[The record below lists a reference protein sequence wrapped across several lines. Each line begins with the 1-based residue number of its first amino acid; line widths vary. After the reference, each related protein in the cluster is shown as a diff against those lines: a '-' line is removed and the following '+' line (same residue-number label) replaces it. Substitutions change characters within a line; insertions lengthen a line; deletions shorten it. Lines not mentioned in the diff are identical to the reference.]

1 MAASRAR
8 SLELAAAA
16 AGNYTKIVFRFP
28 PLTPFV
34 KKLLIALFGAWILQ
48 ILLQNWGGVPMF
60 EVLALDTARPGVAT
74 LWQLGTHVFAFPTG
88 PQAVFSML
96 IILVFLWWM
105 LAPFEQRFGQK
116 RTIQLCI
123 VAALSAAILALL
135 VGAVVPSPSR
145 LYGAQ
150 AILLGSIAAFAWSY
164 RGQGRMSFF
173 GVIDMKPV
181 HIIYLVLALS
191 ALMFITSGDAV
202 ALAADLGAIGGG
214 MGFIEWLRRPPK
226 RRRRPKRRPKRS
238 SFDVVD
244 GGRSDEPRWL
254 N

>member
-1 MAASRAR
+1 M
-8 SLELAAAA
+8 
-16 AGNYTKIVFRFP
+16 FRFP
-28 PLTPFV
+28 PLTPLV
-34 KKLLIALFGAWILQ
+34 KKLLVALFGAWILQ
-48 ILLQNWGGVPMF
+48 ILLQNWAGIPMF
-60 EVLALDTARPGVAT
+60 QLLALDTAHPGVAT

-96 IILVFLWWM
+96 IVLVFLWWM
-105 LAPFEQRFGQK
+105 LAPFELRFGEK
-116 RTIQLCI
+116 RTIQLC
-123 VAALSAAILALL
+123 VVTALSSALLALL
-135 VGAVVPSPSR
+135 LGMLVASPSS

-202 ALAADLGAIGGG
+202 ALAADIGAIGGG
-214 MGFIEWLRRPPK
+214 IGFIEWLKRPPTRK
-226 RRRRPKRRPKRS
+226 RRARRRKSRS
-238 SFDVVD
+238 SLDVVR
-244 GGRSDEPRWL
+244 GGRADEPRWL

>member
-1 MAASRAR
+1 
-8 SLELAAAA
+8 
-16 AGNYTKIVFRFP
+16 VFRFP

-34 KKLLIALFGAWILQ
+34 KKLLIALFGTWILQ
-48 ILLQNWGGVPMF
+48 IILQNWGGVPAF
-60 EVLALDTARPGVAT
+60 EFLALDTARPGVRT

-96 IILVFLWWM
+96 IVLLFLWLM
-105 LAPFEQRFGQK
+105 LAPFEQRFGEK

-123 VAALSAAILALL
+123 VAALSSAVLALIVGLL
-135 VGAVVPSPSR
+135 VANPSA

-202 ALAADLGAIGGG
+202 ALAADIGAIGSG
-214 MGFIEWLRRPPK
+214 MAFIEWLRRPPGK
-226 RRRRPKRRPKRS
+226 RRRPKGRKKKS
-238 SFDVVD
+238 SFDVVQ
-244 GGRSDEPRWL
+244 GGRADEPRWL

>member
-1 MAASRAR
+1 M
-8 SLELAAAA
+8 
-16 AGNYTKIVFRFP
+16 
-28 PLTPFV
+28 
-34 KKLLIALFGAWILQ
+34 KKLLIALFGAWIVQ
-48 ILLQNWGGVPMF
+48 IIFQNWAGVPIF
-60 EVLALDTARPGVAT
+60 ELLALNTATPGVAT

-96 IILVFLWWM
+96 IMLVFLWWM

-116 RTIQLCI
+116 RTIQLCV
-123 VAALSAAILALL
+123 VAALSSAVLALIVGLL
-135 VGAVVPSPSR
+135 VPNPSA

-150 AILLGSIAAFAWSY
+150 AMLLGSIAAFAWSY

-202 ALAADLGAIGGG
+202 ALAADIGAIGGG
-214 MGFIEWLRRPPK
+214 MAFIEWLRRPPS
-226 RRRRPKRRPKRS
+226 RRRRPKRSKKKG
-238 SFDVVD
+238 SFDVVQ
-244 GGRSDEPRWL
+244 GGRADEPRWI

>member
-1 MAASRAR
+1 
-8 SLELAAAA
+8 
-16 AGNYTKIVFRFP
+16 VFRFP

-34 KKLLIALFGAWILQ
+34 KKLLIALFGAWIVQ
-48 ILLQNWGGVPMF
+48 IILQNWAGVPIF
-60 EVLALDTARPGVAT
+60 EFLALSTARPGVNT

-96 IILVFLWWM
+96 IVLLFLWLM
-105 LAPFEQRFGQK
+105 LAPFEQRFGEK
-116 RTIQLCI
+116 RTIQLCV
-123 VAALSAAILALL
+123 VAALSSAVLALV
-135 VGAVVPSPSR
+135 VGLIVPSPSA

-202 ALAADLGAIGGG
+202 ALAADIGAIGGG
-214 MGFIEWLRRPPK
+214 MAFIEWLRRPPG
-226 RRRRPKRRPKRS
+226 KRRPPKRGKRRKKKKS
-238 SFDVVD
+238 DFDVVQ
-244 GGRSDEPRWL
+244 GGRADEPRWL

>member
-1 MAASRAR
+1 M
-8 SLELAAAA
+8 
-16 AGNYTKIVFRFP
+16 FRFP

-34 KKLLIALFGAWILQ
+34 KKLLITLFGAWIAQ
-48 ILLQNWGGVPMF
+48 IILQNWAGVPMF
-60 EVLALDTARPGVAT
+60 ELLALNTGSFGVAT
-74 LWQLGTHVFAFPTG
+74 LWQLGTHIFAFPTG

-96 IILVFLWWM
+96 IVLLFLWWM

-116 RTIQLCI
+116 RTIQLC
-123 VAALSAAILALL
+123 VVATMSAALLAL
-135 VGAVVPSPSR
+135 VIGMIVPAPSR

-150 AILLGSIAAFAWSY
+150 AILLGAIAAFAWSY

-214 MGFIEWLRRPPK
+214 MGFIEWLRRPPT
-226 RRRRPKRRPKRS
+226 RRRRRKRRKKKS
-238 SFDVVD
+238 SFDVVQ
-244 GGRSDEPRWL
+244 GGRADEPRWL

>member
-1 MAASRAR
+1 
-8 SLELAAAA
+8 
-16 AGNYTKIVFRFP
+16 VFRFP

-34 KKLLIALFGAWILQ
+34 KKLLIALFGAWIFQ
-48 ILLQNWGGVPMF
+48 IILQNWAGVPMF
-60 EVLALDTARPGVAT
+60 EVLALNTASPGLNT

-96 IILVFLWWM
+96 ISLVFLWWM
-105 LAPFEQRFGQK
+105 LAPFEQRFGAK
-116 RTIQLCI
+116 RTL
-123 VAALSAAILALL
+123 VAR
-135 VGAVVPSPSR
+135 PSP

-164 RGQGRMSFF
+164 RGQGRMNLF

-191 ALMFITSGDAV
+191 ALMFMTSGDAV
-202 ALAADLGAIGGG
+202 ALAADIGAIGGG
-214 MGFIEWLRRPPK
+214 MAFIERLRRPPG
-226 RRRRPKRRPKRS
+226 RRRRPWRRKKKKS
-238 SFDVVD
+238 SFDVVQ

>member
-1 MAASRAR
+1 M
-8 SLELAAAA
+8 
-16 AGNYTKIVFRFP
+16 FRFP

-34 KKLLIALFGAWILQ
+34 KKLLVALFGAWIVQ
-48 ILLQNWGGVPMF
+48 IILQNWAGLPIF
-60 EVLALDTARPGVAT
+60 EWLALSTAAPGLHT
-74 LWQLGTHVFAFPTG
+74 IWQLGTHVLAFPTG

-96 IILVFLWWM
+96 ISLVFLWWM
-105 LAPFEQRFGQK
+105 LAPFEQRFGEK
-116 RTIQLCI
+116 RTIQLC
-123 VAALSAAILALL
+123 VTAALSSAILALL
-135 VGAVVPSPSR
+135 VGQLVPNPSA

-191 ALMFITSGDAV
+191 VLMFMTSGDAV
-202 ALAADLGAIGGG
+202 ALAADIGAIGGG
-214 MGFIEWLRRPPK
+214 MAFIEWLRRPPS
-226 RRRRPKRRPKRS
+226 RRRPRRRKKKS
-238 SFDVVD
+238 SFGVVQ
-244 GGRSDEPRWL
+244 GGRADEPHWL

>member
-1 MAASRAR
+1 M
-8 SLELAAAA
+8 
-16 AGNYTKIVFRFP
+16 FRFP

-34 KKLLIALFGAWILQ
+34 KKLLIALFGAWIVQ
-48 ILLQNWGGVPMF
+48 IILQNWAGVPIF
-60 EVLALDTARPGVAT
+60 EFLALNTASPGLNT

-96 IILVFLWWM
+96 ISLVFLWWM
-105 LAPFEQRFGQK
+105 LAPFEQRFGAK
-116 RTIQLCI
+116 RTIQLSI
-123 VAALSAAILALL
+123 TAALSAAFLALI
-135 VGAVVPSPSR
+135 VGLFVASPSP

-164 RGQGRMSFF
+164 RGQGRMNLF

-191 ALMFITSGDAV
+191 ALMFMTSGDAV
-202 ALAADLGAIGGG
+202 ALAADIGAIGGG
-214 MGFIEWLRRPPK
+214 MAFIERLRRPPG
-226 RRRRPKRRPKRS
+226 RRRRPWRRKKKKS
-238 SFDVVD
+238 SFDVVQ
-244 GGRSDEPRWL
+244 GGRSDKPRWL

>member
-1 MAASRAR
+1 M
-8 SLELAAAA
+8 
-16 AGNYTKIVFRFP
+16 
-28 PLTPFV
+28 
-34 KKLLIALFGAWILQ
+34 KKLLIALFSTWILQ
-48 ILLQNWGGVPMF
+48 IILQNWAGVPMF
-60 EVLALDTARPGVAT
+60 EWLALDTSHPGVAT

-96 IILVFLWWM
+96 IVLLFLWLM

-116 RTIQLCI
+116 RTIQLCV
-123 VAALSAAILALL
+123 VATLSSAALALL
-135 VGAVVPSPSR
+135 VGAVVPSGSR

-150 AILLGSIAAFAWSY
+150 AILLASIAAFAWSY

-191 ALMFITSGDAV
+191 VLMFITSGDAV

-214 MGFIEWLRRPPK
+214 MGFIEWLKRPPK
-226 RRRRPKRRPKRS
+226 RRRRPRKRRKQS
-238 SFDVVD
+238 SFDVVE
-244 GGRSDEPRWL
+244 GGRADEPRWL

>member
-1 MAASRAR
+1 
-8 SLELAAAA
+8 
-16 AGNYTKIVFRFP
+16 VFRFP

-34 KKLLIALFGAWILQ
+34 KKLLIALFGTWILQ
-48 ILLQNWGGVPMF
+48 IILQNWGGVPIF
-60 EVLALDTARPGVAT
+60 EFLALDTARPGVRT

-96 IILVFLWWM
+96 IVLLFLWLM
-105 LAPFEQRFGQK
+105 LAPFEQRFGEK

-123 VAALSAAILALL
+123 VAALSSAVLALIVGLL
-135 VGAVVPSPSR
+135 VANPSA

-202 ALAADLGAIGGG
+202 ALAADIGAIGGG
-214 MGFIEWLRRPPK
+214 MAFIEWLRRPPG
-226 RRRRPKRRPKRS
+226 RRRRPKGRKKKS
-238 SFDVVD
+238 SLDVVQ
-244 GGRSDEPRWL
+244 GGRADEPRWL

>member
-1 MAASRAR
+1 
-8 SLELAAAA
+8 
-16 AGNYTKIVFRFP
+16 VFRFP

-34 KKLLIALFGAWILQ
+34 KKLLIVLFGTWIAQ
-48 ILLQNWGGVPMF
+48 IVLQNWAGLPMF
-60 EVLALDTARPGVAT
+60 EWFALNTASPGVNT
-74 LWQLGTHVFAFPTG
+74 LWQLGTYVFAFPTG

-96 IILVFLWWM
+96 ITLLFLWWM

-116 RTIQLCI
+116 RTIQLCV
-123 VAALSAAILALL
+123 VAALSSALLALI
-135 VGAVVPSPSR
+135 VGLIVPNPSA

-150 AILLGSIAAFAWSY
+150 ALLLGSIAAFAWSY

-191 ALMFITSGDAV
+191 FLMFMTSGDAV
-202 ALAADLGAIGGG
+202 SLAADIGAIGGG
-214 MGFIEWLRRPPK
+214 MGFIEWLRRPPG
-226 RRRRPKRRPKRS
+226 RRRPRRRKKRKNS
-238 SFDVVD
+238 SFDVVQ
-244 GGRSDEPRWL
+244 GGRGSEPRWL

>member
-1 MAASRAR
+1 M
-8 SLELAAAA
+8 
-16 AGNYTKIVFRFP
+16 FRFP

-34 KKLLIALFGAWILQ
+34 KKLLIALFGTWILQ
-48 ILLQNWGGVPMF
+48 IILQNWAGVPIF
-60 EVLALDTARPGVAT
+60 EFLALSTASPGINT

-88 PQAVFSML
+88 PQSVFSML
-96 IILVFLWWM
+96 IVLLFLWLM
-105 LAPFEQRFGQK
+105 LAPFEQRFGEK
-116 RTIQLCI
+116 RTIQLC
-123 VAALSAAILALL
+123 VAATLSSAFLALI
-135 VGAVVPSPSR
+135 VGLIIPSPSA

-202 ALAADLGAIGGG
+202 ALAADIGAIGGG
-214 MGFIEWLRRPPK
+214 VAFIEWLRRPPG
-226 RRRRPKRRPKRS
+226 RRRRPRRRKKKKS
-238 SFDVVD
+238 SFDVVQ
-244 GGRSDEPRWL
+244 GGRADEPRWL

>member
-1 MAASRAR
+1 M
-8 SLELAAAA
+8 
-16 AGNYTKIVFRFP
+16 FRFP

-34 KKLLIALFGAWILQ
+34 KKLLIAIFGAWIAQ
-48 ILLQNWGGVPMF
+48 ILLQNWAGVPI
-60 EVLALDTARPGVAT
+60 VDILALHTGSLGVPT
-74 LWQLGTHVFAFPTG
+74 LWQLATHVFAFSTS

-96 IILVFLWWM
+96 ITLVFLWWM

-116 RTIQLCI
+116 RTIQLC
-123 VAALSAAILALL
+123 VASALSAAILGLI
-135 VGAVVPSPSR
+135 VGALVPNPTP

-150 AILLGSIAAFAWSY
+150 ALILGAIAAFAWSY

-191 ALMFITSGDAV
+191 ALMFLTSGDAV
-202 ALAADLGAIGGG
+202 HLAADLGAIGGG
-214 MGFIEWLRRPPK
+214 IGFIEWLRRPPK
-226 RRRRPKRRPKRS
+226 RRRRPKRRKKQS
-238 SFDVVD
+238 SFDVVQ
-244 GGRSDEPRWL
+244 GGRADEKRWL